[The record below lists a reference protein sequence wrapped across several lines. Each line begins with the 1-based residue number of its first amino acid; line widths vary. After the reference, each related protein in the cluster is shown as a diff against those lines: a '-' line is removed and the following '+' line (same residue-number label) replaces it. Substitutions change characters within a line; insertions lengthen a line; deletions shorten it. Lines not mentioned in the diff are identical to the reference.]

1 MSGMLGNI
9 LGTLLFV
16 GGMRIMTGE
25 KSPRRTVLVADDE
38 KDIIDLVEYNLTR
51 EGFSVLTA
59 YNGLEALEIARKK
72 RPDIVILDW
81 MMPEMDGLETCRRLR
96 QHPDTENIPII
107 MLTAKSDTLDK
118 VLGLEMG
125 ADDYLTKPFHIR
137 ELLAR
142 VRAILRRHEA
152 PRQEE
157 LQRILTFKGIR
168 IDLNTY
174 KVTVDGTNIDMTAR
188 EIKLLAF
195 LIQHPGRVYSRDEL
209 LDRVWGN
216 ESYVEP
222 RTVDVHIS
230 RLRSLIEPDKE
241 KPRYLLTVRSFGYK
255 FADEE

>member
-1 MSGMLGNI
+1 MAVSVYSTKKPPI
-9 LGTLLFV
+9 TV
-16 GGMRIMTGE
+16 KDYKMTE
-25 KSPRRTVLVADDE
+25 ENRMPRTVLVADDD
-38 KDIIDLVEYNLTR
+38 KDITDLVNYNLTR
-51 EGFSVLTA
+51 EGFSVLVA
-59 YNGLEALEIARKK
+59 YDGLEALEIARKK

-81 MMPEMDGLETCRRLR
+81 MMPEMDGLEVCRRLR
-96 QHPDTENIPII
+96 QHPDTGSIPII

-142 VRAILRRHEA
+142 VRAILRRLEA
-152 PRQEE
+152 PHQEE

-188 EIKLLAF
+188 EIKLLTF
-195 LIQHPGRVYSRDEL
+195 LIKHPGRVYTREEL
-209 LDRVWGN
+209 LDYVWGN

-230 RLRSLIEPDKE
+230 RLRSLIEPDKD
-241 KPRYLLTVRSFGYK
+241 KPQYLLTVRSFGYK
-255 FADEE
+255 FADDE